1 LVVPLSEPRRGNF
14 LTFDLPDAEAWQ
26 TRLEQARIVTDRRAT
41 RLRFGFGI
49 YQTAAEVDALLARLR
64 SLAPGATPPRPAP
77 GLPREAGQGSDGAM
91 NATAPLALTMG
102 EPAGIGPEI
111 TLAAWQ
117 ALRATGPA
125 FFLIGDPALLQ
136 GAPIARIAAPEEAAA
151 VFPDALPV
159 LPLALAAPA
168 RPGHLDAANASAVI
182 AAIEQAVAF
191 AKAGRA
197 AGVVTNPIQKSVL
210 TAAGFPHP
218 GHTEFLGE
226 LAGLGV
232 PPVMM
237 LACPELRVV
246 PVTVHEALAKA
257 IARLTPEM
265 IIATSRIVD
274 AALKRDFGITAPRLA
289 IAGLNPH
296 AGEAGTMG
304 REEIDII
311 APAIAALRAEGIDA
325 RGPMPPD
332 TMFTALA
339 RPGYDVAICLYHD
352 QALIPIKTI
361 DMAGGVNVTLG
372 LSIIRTSPDHGT
384 ALDIAGKGLADP
396 ASLIAAIRLAGDL
409 AAKRGLA

>member
-1 LVVPLSEPRRGNF
+1 
-14 LTFDLPDAEAWQ
+14 
-26 TRLEQARIVTDRRAT
+26 
-41 RLRFGFGI
+41 
-49 YQTAAEVDALLARLR
+49 
-64 SLAPGATPPRPAP
+64 
-77 GLPREAGQGSDGAM
+77 
-91 NATAPLALTMG
+91 MG
-102 EPAGIGPEI
+102 EPAGI
-111 TLAAWQ
+111 AAETTAGAWR
-117 ALRATGPA
+117 ALRESGPCFALIDDATRDFGVPV
-125 FFLIGDPALLQ
+125 
-136 GAPIARIAAPEEAAA
+136 ARIGTPEETKAAFA
-151 VFPDALPV
+151 KALPI
-159 LPLALAAPA
+159 LHRPLTAPVV
-168 RPGHLDAANASAVI
+168 PGSPTPAHAGAVI
-182 AAIEQAVAF
+182 GAIEQAVAY
-191 AKAGRA
+191 AKSGRA
-197 AGVVTNPIQKSVL
+197 AGVVTNPIQKASL

-226 LAGLGV
+226 LAGTGV

-257 IARLTPEM
+257 IARLNPALIMRT
-265 IIATSRIVD
+265 TRIVD
-274 AALKRDFGITAPRLA
+274 AALKRDFGIAAPRLA

-339 RPGYDVAICLYHD
+339 RPHYDAAICLYHD

-396 ASLIAAIRLAGDL
+396 ASLIAAIRLAAQL
-409 AAKRGLA
+409 AEKRGLA

>member
-1 LVVPLSEPRRGNF
+1 MKPL
-14 LTFDLPDAEAWQ
+14 
-26 TRLEQARIVTDRRAT
+26 I
-41 RLRFGFGI
+41 
-49 YQTAAEVDALLARLR
+49 
-64 SLAPGATPPRPAP
+64 
-77 GLPREAGQGSDGAM
+77 
-91 NATAPLALTMG
+91 LTMG
-102 EPAGIGPEI
+102 EPAGIGAEI
-111 TLAAWQ
+111 SAGAWRV
-117 ALRATGPA
+117 LRASGPCFA
-125 FFLIGDPALLQ
+125 LIDDAGRDFGVPV
-136 GAPIARIAAPEEAAA
+136 ARIAAPEEAGAA
-151 VFPDALPV
+151 FTEALPILHRP
-159 LPLALAAPA
+159 LPSPVVPGKPSPA
-168 RPGHLDAANASAVI
+168 HAGAVI
-182 AAIEQAVAF
+182 AAIEEAVAF
-191 AKAGRA
+191 AASGRA
-197 AGVVTNPIQKSVL
+197 AGVVTNPIQKASL

-226 LAGLGV
+226 LAGMGA

-257 IARLTPEM
+257 ITRLTPEM

-274 AALKRDFGITAPRLA
+274 AALKRDFGIAAPRLA

-311 APAIAALRAEGIDA
+311 APAIATLRAEGIDA

-339 RPGYDVAICLYHD
+339 RPGYDVAICHYHD

-384 ALDIAGKGLADP
+384 ALDIAGRGLADP
-396 ASLIAAIRLAGDL
+396 ASLIAAIRLAGEL
-409 AAKRGLA
+409 AQKRGLA

>member
-1 LVVPLSEPRRGNF
+1 MKPL
-14 LTFDLPDAEAWQ
+14 
-26 TRLEQARIVTDRRAT
+26 I
-41 RLRFGFGI
+41 
-49 YQTAAEVDALLARLR
+49 
-64 SLAPGATPPRPAP
+64 
-77 GLPREAGQGSDGAM
+77 
-91 NATAPLALTMG
+91 LTMG
-102 EPAGIGPEI
+102 EPAGIGAEI
-111 TLAAWQ
+111 TAGAWR
-117 ALRATGPA
+117 ALHGSGPCFALIDDATRDFGVPV
-125 FFLIGDPALLQ
+125 
-136 GAPIARIAAPEEAAA
+136 ARISAPEEAGA
-151 VFPDALPV
+151 VFGQALPI
-159 LPLALAAPA
+159 LHRPLAVPVVPGQPNPA
-168 RPGHLDAANASAVI
+168 HAGAVI
-182 AAIEQAVAF
+182 AAIEEAVAL
-191 AKAGRA
+191 ATSGRA
-197 AGVVTNPIQKSVL
+197 SGVVTNPIQKASL

-265 IIATSRIVD
+265 IIATSRIVA
-274 AALKRDFGITAPRLA
+274 AALKRDFGIAAPRLA
-289 IAGLNPH
+289 VAGLNPH

-311 APAIAALRAEGIDA
+311 APAIATLRAEGIDA

-339 RPGYDVAICLYHD
+339 RPGYDAAICLYHD

-396 ASLIAAIRLAGDL
+396 ASLIAAIRLAGEL
-409 AAKRGLA
+409 AQKRGLA

>member
-1 LVVPLSEPRRGNF
+1 MKPL
-14 LTFDLPDAEAWQ
+14 
-26 TRLEQARIVTDRRAT
+26 I
-41 RLRFGFGI
+41 
-49 YQTAAEVDALLARLR
+49 
-64 SLAPGATPPRPAP
+64 
-77 GLPREAGQGSDGAM
+77 
-91 NATAPLALTMG
+91 LTMG
-102 EPAGIGPEI
+102 EPAGIGAEI
-111 TLAAWQ
+111 TAGAWR
-117 ALRATGPA
+117 ALHGSSPCFALIDDATRDFGVPV
-125 FFLIGDPALLQ
+125 
-136 GAPIARIAAPEEAAA
+136 ARISAPEEAGA
-151 VFPDALPV
+151 VFGQALPI
-159 LPLALAAPA
+159 LHRPLAVPVVPSQPNPA
-168 RPGHLDAANASAVI
+168 HAGAVI
-182 AAIEQAVAF
+182 AAIEEAVAL
-191 AKAGRA
+191 ATSGRA
-197 AGVVTNPIQKSVL
+197 SGVVTNPIQKASL

-265 IIATSRIVD
+265 IIATSRIVA
-274 AALKRDFGITAPRLA
+274 AALKRDFGIAAPRLA
-289 IAGLNPH
+289 VAGLNPH

-311 APAIAALRAEGIDA
+311 APAIATLRAEGIDA

-339 RPGYDVAICLYHD
+339 RPGYDAAICLYHD

-396 ASLIAAIRLAGDL
+396 ASLIAAIRLAGQL
-409 AAKRGLA
+409 AQKRGLA

>member
-1 LVVPLSEPRRGNF
+1 MKPL
-14 LTFDLPDAEAWQ
+14 
-26 TRLEQARIVTDRRAT
+26 I
-41 RLRFGFGI
+41 
-49 YQTAAEVDALLARLR
+49 
-64 SLAPGATPPRPAP
+64 
-77 GLPREAGQGSDGAM
+77 
-91 NATAPLALTMG
+91 LTMG
-102 EPAGIGPEI
+102 EPAGIGAEI
-111 TLAAWQ
+111 TAGAWS
-117 ALRATGPA
+117 ALRASGPCFA
-125 FFLIGDPALLQ
+125 LIDDARRDF
-136 GAPIARIAAPEEAAA
+136 GAPVARISAPEEASA
-151 VFPDALPV
+151 VFPQALPI
-159 LPLALAAPA
+159 LHRPLAVPEVPGKPNPA
-168 RPGHLDAANASAVI
+168 HAGAVI
-182 AAIEQAVAF
+182 GAIEEAVAF
-191 AKAGRA
+191 AKSGRA
-197 AGVVTNPIQKSVL
+197 SGVVTNPIQKASL
-210 TAAGFPHP
+210 TAAGFPYP
-218 GHTEFLGE
+218 GHTEFLGA
-226 LAGLGV
+226 LAGTGV

-257 IARLTPEM
+257 IARLTPALIME
-265 IIATSRIVD
+265 TTRIVA
-274 AALKRDFGITAPRLA
+274 AALKRDFGIAAPRLA

-339 RPGYDVAICLYHD
+339 RPGYDAAICLYHD

-396 ASLIAAIRLAGDL
+396 ASLMAAIRLAGQL
-409 AAKRGLA
+409 AEKRGLA

>member
-1 LVVPLSEPRRGNF
+1 MKPL
-14 LTFDLPDAEAWQ
+14 
-26 TRLEQARIVTDRRAT
+26 I
-41 RLRFGFGI
+41 
-49 YQTAAEVDALLARLR
+49 
-64 SLAPGATPPRPAP
+64 
-77 GLPREAGQGSDGAM
+77 
-91 NATAPLALTMG
+91 LTMG
-102 EPAGIGPEI
+102 EPAGIGAEI
-111 TLAAWQ
+111 TAGAWR
-117 ALRATGPA
+117 ALRGSGLCFA
-125 FFLIGDPALLQ
+125 LIDDAGRDFGVPV
-136 GAPIARIAAPEEAAA
+136 ARISAPEEANA
-151 VFPDALPV
+151 VFAQALPI
-159 LPLALAAPA
+159 LHRPLAAPVV
-168 RPGHLDAANASAVI
+168 PGKPSPAHAGAVI
-182 AAIEQAVAF
+182 AAIEEAVAL

-197 AGVVTNPIQKSVL
+197 AGVVTNPIQKASL

-226 LAGLGV
+226 LAGAGV

-257 IARLTPEM
+257 IARLNPAL
-265 IIATSRIVD
+265 IIETTRIVD
-274 AALKRDFGITAPRLA
+274 AALKRDFGIAAPRLA

-304 REEIDII
+304 RDEIDII

-339 RPGYDVAICLYHD
+339 RPGYDAAICLYHD

-409 AAKRGLA
+409 AEKRGLA

>member
-1 LVVPLSEPRRGNF
+1 MKPL
-14 LTFDLPDAEAWQ
+14 
-26 TRLEQARIVTDRRAT
+26 I
-41 RLRFGFGI
+41 
-49 YQTAAEVDALLARLR
+49 
-64 SLAPGATPPRPAP
+64 
-77 GLPREAGQGSDGAM
+77 
-91 NATAPLALTMG
+91 LTMG
-102 EPAGIGPEI
+102 EPAGIGSEI
-111 TLAAWQ
+111 TARAWRLLRLSGPCF
-117 ALRATGPA
+117 ALIDDAERDFGV
-125 FFLIGDPALLQ
+125 
-136 GAPIARIAAPEEAAA
+136 PIARISEPKDAIAAFA
-151 VFPDALPV
+151 DALPI
-159 LPLALAAPA
+159 LHRPLVAPVVPGRPNLAHA
-168 RPGHLDAANASAVI
+168 RNVI
-182 AAIEQAVAF
+182 SAIEEAVAF
-191 AKAGRA
+191 AKSGRA
-197 AGVVTNPIQKSVL
+197 AGVVTNPIQKASL

-226 LAGLGV
+226 LAGIGV

-257 IARLTPEM
+257 IARLNPALIMET
-265 IIATSRIVD
+265 TRIVD
-274 AALKRDFGITAPRLA
+274 AALKRDFGIAAPRLA

-339 RPGYDVAICLYHD
+339 RPGYDAAICLYHD

-396 ASLIAAIRLAGDL
+396 ASLIAAIRLAGEL
-409 AAKRGLA
+409 AEKRGLA

>member
-1 LVVPLSEPRRGNF
+1 ALIDDATRDFGVPV
-14 LTFDLPDAEAWQ
+14 
-26 TRLEQARIVTDRRAT
+26 ARI
-41 RLRFGFGI
+41 
-49 YQTAAEVDALLARLR
+49 
-64 SLAPGATPPRPAP
+64 S
-77 GLPREAGQGSDGAM
+77 
-91 NATAPLALTMG
+91 
-102 EPAGIGPEI
+102 
-111 TLAAWQ
+111 
-117 ALRATGPA
+117 
-125 FFLIGDPALLQ
+125 
-136 GAPIARIAAPEEAAA
+136 APEEAGGA
-151 VFPDALPV
+151 FGQALPI
-159 LPLALAAPA
+159 LHRPLATPVV
-168 RPGHLDAANASAVI
+168 PGKPSPSHAGAVI
-182 AAIEQAVAF
+182 GAIEEAVAL
-191 AKAGRA
+191 AKSGRA
-197 AGVVTNPIQKSVL
+197 FGVVTNPIQKASL

-218 GHTEFLGE
+218 GHTEFLGA
-226 LAGLGV
+226 LAGTGV

-237 LACPELRVV
+237 LACTELRVV

-257 IARLTPEM
+257 IARLTPALIQE
-265 IIATSRIVD
+265 TTRIVD
-274 AALKRDFGITAPRLA
+274 AALKRDFGIAAPRLA

-339 RPGYDVAICLYHD
+339 RPGYDAAICLYHD

-396 ASLIAAIRLAGDL
+396 ASLMAAIRLAGQL
-409 AAKRGLA
+409 AEKRGLA

>member
-1 LVVPLSEPRRGNF
+1 MKPL
-14 LTFDLPDAEAWQ
+14 
-26 TRLEQARIVTDRRAT
+26 I
-41 RLRFGFGI
+41 
-49 YQTAAEVDALLARLR
+49 
-64 SLAPGATPPRPAP
+64 
-77 GLPREAGQGSDGAM
+77 
-91 NATAPLALTMG
+91 LTMG
-102 EPAGIGPEI
+102 EPAGIGAEI
-111 TLAAWQ
+111 TAGAWR
-117 ALRATGPA
+117 ALRGSGLCFA
-125 FFLIGDPALLQ
+125 LIDDAGRDFGVPV
-136 GAPIARIAAPEEAAA
+136 ARISAPEEANA
-151 VFPDALPV
+151 VFAQALPI
-159 LPLALAAPA
+159 LHRPLAAPVV
-168 RPGHLDAANASAVI
+168 PGKPSPAHAGAVI
-182 AAIEQAVAF
+182 ASIEEAVAL

-197 AGVVTNPIQKSVL
+197 AGVVTNPIQKASL

-226 LAGLGV
+226 LAGTGV

-257 IARLTPEM
+257 IARLNPALIMET
-265 IIATSRIVD
+265 TRIVD
-274 AALKRDFGITAPRLA
+274 AALKRDFGIAAPRLA

-311 APAIAALRAEGIDA
+311 TPAIAALRAEGIDA

-339 RPGYDVAICLYHD
+339 RPGYDAAICLYHD

>member
-1 LVVPLSEPRRGNF
+1 MKPL
-14 LTFDLPDAEAWQ
+14 
-26 TRLEQARIVTDRRAT
+26 I
-41 RLRFGFGI
+41 
-49 YQTAAEVDALLARLR
+49 
-64 SLAPGATPPRPAP
+64 
-77 GLPREAGQGSDGAM
+77 
-91 NATAPLALTMG
+91 LTMG
-102 EPAGIGPEI
+102 EPAGIGAEI
-111 TLAAWQ
+111 TAGAWR
-117 ALRATGPA
+117 ALHGSGPCFALIDDATRDFGVPV
-125 FFLIGDPALLQ
+125 
-136 GAPIARIAAPEEAAA
+136 ARISAPEEAGA
-151 VFPDALPV
+151 VFGQALPI
-159 LPLALAAPA
+159 LHRPLAVPVVPGQPNPA
-168 RPGHLDAANASAVI
+168 HAGAVI
-182 AAIEQAVAF
+182 AAIEEAVAL
-191 AKAGRA
+191 ATSGRA
-197 AGVVTNPIQKSVL
+197 SGVVTNPIQKASL

-226 LAGLGV
+226 LAGTGV

-265 IIATSRIVD
+265 IIATSRIVA
-274 AALKRDFGITAPRLA
+274 AALKRDFGIAAPRLA

-311 APAIAALRAEGIDA
+311 APAIATLRAEGIDA

-339 RPGYDVAICLYHD
+339 RPGYDAAICLYHD

-396 ASLIAAIRLAGDL
+396 ASLIAAIRLAGEL
-409 AAKRGLA
+409 AQKRGLA

>member
-1 LVVPLSEPRRGNF
+1 
-14 LTFDLPDAEAWQ
+14 
-26 TRLEQARIVTDRRAT
+26 
-41 RLRFGFGI
+41 
-49 YQTAAEVDALLARLR
+49 
-64 SLAPGATPPRPAP
+64 
-77 GLPREAGQGSDGAM
+77 
-91 NATAPLALTMG
+91 
-102 EPAGIGPEI
+102 
-111 TLAAWQ
+111 
-117 ALRATGPA
+117 LRASGPCFA
-125 FFLIGDPALLQ
+125 LIDDAGRDFGVPV
-136 GAPIARIAAPEEAAA
+136 ARIAAPEEAGA
-151 VFPDALPV
+151 VFARALPI
-159 LPLALAAPA
+159 LHRPLSAPVV
-168 RPGHLDAANASAVI
+168 PGKPSPAHAPAVI
-182 AAIEQAVAF
+182 AAIEEAVAL
-191 AKAGRA
+191 AKSGRA
-197 AGVVTNPIQKSVL
+197 SGVVTNPIQKASL

-226 LAGLGV
+226 LAGMGV

-237 LACPELRVV
+237 LACSELRVV

-257 IARLTPEM
+257 IARLTPAM

-274 AALKRDFGITAPRLA
+274 AALKRDFGLASPRLA

-311 APAIAALRAEGIDA
+311 APAIAALQAEGIDA

-339 RPGYDVAICLYHD
+339 RPGYDVAICHYHD

-396 ASLIAAIRLAGDL
+396 ASLIAAIRLAGEL
-409 AAKRGLA
+409 AQKRGLA